1 MELEELAMLTREEIE
16 KEIYRRYP
24 DPIDDPHGFKYDI
37 VLKNRFNLRVAISYL
52 QIGALLDG
60 KLTIDQVVEQNHDP
74 NADPEIDLDGIH
86 RDLLEQA
93 LLDWKEG
100 NKSRQRIIE
109 ETDHYLSLL

>member
-60 KLTIDQVVEQNHDP
+60 KLTIDQVVEQNHSPYD
-74 NADPEIDLDGIH
+74 DPELDTDGVH
-86 RDLLEQA
+86 RSVLEQA
-93 LLDWKEG
+93 LQDWKEG
-100 NKSRQRIIE
+100 VKSREKIIE
-109 ETDHYLSLL
+109 ETDYYLSLM